1 VPTRAGVLGIVVAAL
16 LVTGCGAE
24 GIPEES
30 GASQGKEL
38 FSQRCGS
45 CHVVGDAAT
54 QGEIGPNLDEAF
66 EHVRRE
72 GFDESSLR
80 SLVRN
85 QIEYP
90 VEEPVTGQAGM
101 PGPDETL
108 PECEGDE
115 GENEFCVDDQDEAAD
130 SIAAYVAS
138 VAGTEASIRAAAQGP
153 EGTDG
158 KSIFS
163 SAGCGSCHTL
173 ADAGTSGTI
182 GPNLDES
189 QPSVELAI
197 DRVTNGRGA
206 MPSFRDQLNEEQIR
220 AVAEYVNQAAGQ

>member
-1 VPTRAGVLGIVVAAL
+1 LRRAGVLGVIVAAL
-16 LVTGCGAE
+16 LLTGCGAE

-30 GASQGKEL
+30 GATQGREL
-38 FSQRCGS
+38 FTQACGS
-45 CHVVGDAAT
+45 CHVVGDAQT

-66 EHVRRE
+66 EFVRRE

-80 SLVRN
+80 ALVRN

-90 VEEPVTGQAGM
+90 VEDPVTGQAGM

-108 PECEGDE
+108 PECKGGE
-115 GENEFCVDDQDEAAD
+115 GENEFCVEDQDEAAD
-130 SIAAYVAS
+130 SISAYVAS
-138 VAGTEASIRAAAQGP
+138 VAGTEASIQAAAGGT
-153 EGTDG
+153 EATDG
-158 KSIFS
+158 KTIFT

-189 QPSVELAI
+189 QPSVELAV
-197 DRVTNGRGA
+197 DRITNGRGA
-206 MPSFRDQLNEEQIR
+206 MPAFRDQLNEEQIR
-220 AVAEYVNQAAGQ
+220 AVAEYVNESAGQ

>member
-1 VPTRAGVLGIVVAAL
+1 LRRAGVLGIVVAAL
-16 LVTGCGAE
+16 LATGCGAE

-45 CHVVGDAAT
+45 CHVVGDAGT
-54 QGEIGPNLDEAF
+54 PGEIGPNLDEAF

-80 SLVRN
+80 ALVRN

-90 VEEPVTGQAGM
+90 VEDPVTGQAGM

-115 GENEFCVDDQDEAAD
+115 GENEFCVEDQDEAAD
-130 SIAAYVAS
+130 AIASYVAS
-138 VAGTEASIRAAAQGP
+138 VAGTEASIQAAAG
-153 EGTDG
+153 GTKATDG
-158 KSIFS
+158 KAIFT